1 MQDSVTQETP
11 SFLIPWESSSAFLQD
26 NCFITS
32 EISPNKTL
40 EMIDSGHDRL
50 RGKLT
55 SKLQRTDCTNLNTM
69 DNLSCPDDLCLS
81 ESEEDPFASSDD
93 SNDSDYRPELKK
105 KVGMY
110 NQDSGSSDS
119 DIQNME
125 IKKNTRKRL
134 RNPSKWRRNE
144 IKRLRNL
151 GQKYKD
157 WKGNVHPKRQ
167 LKSACT
173 SCRQKC
179 NDKFSEEERKQIFEN
194 YWQLGDVNRQ
204 RDFITKQV
212 DMTEKARTRLR
223 KQNGDSSDEEVEAEA
238 KRERKKVFSFK
249 YTFYNRGKRTAVC
262 KTFFLNTLGISAQVV
277 KTVFQKMGS
286 TGIVGEDR
294 RGRVCKNSKLSDS
307 VKQSVR
313 DHINLFETVESHYCR
328 KNTSKRFL
336 PPTLNVSKMYNMY
349 LEYCEQSNIKPA
361 PECTYRVIF
370 NTEFNFSFFIPK
382 KDLCDICHR
391 YDEGTAEAR
400 SEMEEHYQLHM
411 INKDTGRQLKNIDKE
426 KAKLNSDFCAAV
438 FDLEQVLPTP
448 KSNVGITFYKLK
460 LSTYNF
466 TIFNLASSEG
476 YCYMWYES
484 IAKRGSSEIGS
495 CLLRFIEHKV
505 QQGTK
510 QFSFYSDNC
519 AGQNRNRFIFSMY
532 NFLAQKYNIVIRHTF
547 LEKGHTQTEGDSMH
561 SVVERAAR
569 HVPISIPDQWY
580 TLVRTAK
587 RIKPFKVTE
596 MEKEDIFDLKALTND
611 TTLNWDRDENNE
623 KIIITNIKVLEA
635 NYEIPNK
642 IHFKY
647 SYNEQFRTVDLS
659 TRGRRKINV
668 DINQIQLRQCYMG
681 ALPITKK
688 KYNHLQ
694 YLCSKEAIPVRH
706 HHFYKNLLYSDTSKD
721 DSD

>member
-1 MQDSVTQETP
+1 
-11 SFLIPWESSSAFLQD
+11 
-26 NCFITS
+26 
-32 EISPNKTL
+32 
-40 EMIDSGHDRL
+40 
-50 RGKLT
+50 
-55 SKLQRTDCTNLNTM
+55 
-69 DNLSCPDDLCLS
+69 
-81 ESEEDPFASSDD
+81 
-93 SNDSDYRPELKK
+93 
-105 KVGMY
+105 
-110 NQDSGSSDS
+110 
-119 DIQNME
+119 
-125 IKKNTRKRL
+125 
-134 RNPSKWRRNE
+134 
-144 IKRLRNL
+144 
-151 GQKYKD
+151 
-157 WKGNVHPKRQ
+157 
-167 LKSACT
+167 
-173 SCRQKC
+173 
-179 NDKFSEEERKQIFEN
+179 
-194 YWQLGDVNRQ
+194 
-204 RDFITKQV
+204 
-212 DMTEKARTRLR
+212 
-223 KQNGDSSDEEVEAEA
+223 
-238 KRERKKVFSFK
+238 
-249 YTFYNRGKRTAVC
+249 
-262 KTFFLNTLGISAQVV
+262 
-277 KTVFQKMGS
+277 
-286 TGIVGEDR
+286 
-294 RGRVCKNSKLSDS
+294 
-307 VKQSVR
+307 
-313 DHINLFETVESHYCR
+313 
-328 KNTSKRFL
+328 
-336 PPTLNVSKMYNMY
+336 MYNMY

-411 INKDTGRQLKNIDKE
+411 MNKDTGRQLKNTDKE

-510 QFSFYSDNC
+510 QFSFYPDNY
-519 AGQNRNRFIFSMY
+519 AGQNRNRFMFSMY
-532 NFLAQKYNIVIRHTF
+532 NFLAQKYNIVIRHIF

-623 KIIITNIKVLEA
+623 KIIITNVKVLEA
-635 NYEIPNK
+635 NYKIPNK

-647 SYNEQFRTVDLS
+647 SYNEQFRTVDLI

-688 KYNHLQ
+688 KYNHFQ
-694 YLCSKEAIPVRH
+694 YFCSKEAIPVRH
-706 HHFYKNLLYSDTSKD
+706 HHFYKNLPYSDTSKD

>member
-1 MQDSVTQETP
+1 MQDGVTQETP

-26 NCFITS
+26 NCFGTS

-40 EMIDSGHDRL
+40 
-50 RGKLT
+50 
-55 SKLQRTDCTNLNTM
+55 
-69 DNLSCPDDLCLS
+69 
-81 ESEEDPFASSDD
+81 
-93 SNDSDYRPELKK
+93 
-105 KVGMY
+105 
-110 NQDSGSSDS
+110 DS
-119 DIQNME
+119 DIQSME
-125 IKKNTRKRL
+125 VKKNTRKRL

-157 WKGNVHPKRQ
+157 WKDNVHPKRQ
-167 LKSACT
+167 LKIACT

-223 KQNGDSSDEEVEAEA
+223 KQNGNSSDEEVEAEA

-262 KTFFLNTLGISAQVV
+262 KMFFLNTLGISAQVA

-313 DHINLFETVESHYCR
+313 DHINLFYTVESHYCR

-370 NTEFNFSFFIPK
+370 NTEFNFSFVIPK
-382 KDLCDICHR
+382 KDLCD
-391 YDEGTAEAR
+391 
-400 SEMEEHYQLHM
+400 
-411 INKDTGRQLKNIDKE
+411 
-426 KAKLNSDFCAAV
+426 
-438 FDLEQVLPTP
+438 
-448 KSNVGITFYKLK
+448 
-460 LSTYNF
+460 
-466 TIFNLASSEG
+466 
-476 YCYMWYES
+476 
-484 IAKRGSSEIGS
+484 
-495 CLLRFIEHKV
+495 
-505 QQGTK
+505 
-510 QFSFYSDNC
+510 
-519 AGQNRNRFIFSMY
+519 IFSMY

-547 LEKGHTQTEGDSMH
+547 LGKGHTQTEGDSMH

-569 HVPISIPDQWY
+569 QCPY
-580 TLVRTAK
+580 
-587 RIKPFKVTE
+587 
-596 MEKEDIFDLKALTND
+596 
-611 TTLNWDRDENNE
+611 
-623 KIIITNIKVLEA
+623 
-635 NYEIPNK
+635 
-642 IHFKY
+642 IH
-647 SYNEQFRTVDLS
+647 S
-659 TRGRRKINV
+659 
-668 DINQIQLRQCYMG
+668 
-681 ALPITKK
+681 
-688 KYNHLQ
+688 
-694 YLCSKEAIPVRH
+694 
-706 HHFYKNLLYSDTSKD
+706 
-721 DSD
+721 

>member
-1 MQDSVTQETP
+1 M
-11 SFLIPWESSSAFLQD
+11 
-26 NCFITS
+26 
-32 EISPNKTL
+32 
-40 EMIDSGHDRL
+40 R
-50 RGKLT
+50 
-55 SKLQRTDCTNLNTM
+55 
-69 DNLSCPDDLCLS
+69 
-81 ESEEDPFASSDD
+81 
-93 SNDSDYRPELKK
+93 
-105 KVGMY
+105 
-110 NQDSGSSDS
+110 
-119 DIQNME
+119 
-125 IKKNTRKRL
+125 
-134 RNPSKWRRNE
+134 
-144 IKRLRNL
+144 RLRNL

-194 YWQLGDVNRQ
+194 YWQLGDVIRQ

-223 KQNGDSSDEEVEAEA
+223 KQNGNSSDEEVEAEA
-238 KRERKKVFSFK
+238 KRERKKVFSFN

-313 DHINLFETVESHYCR
+313 DHINLFKTVESHYCR

-370 NTEFNFSFFIPK
+370 NTEFNFSLFIPK
-382 KDLCDICHR
+382 KDVCDICHR

-400 SEMEEHYQLHM
+400 SEMEKHYQLHM
-411 INKDTGRQLKNIDKE
+411 INKDTGRQLKNTDKE

-484 IAKRGSSEIGS
+484 IAKKGSSEI
-495 CLLRFIEHKV
+495 
-505 QQGTK
+505 
-510 QFSFYSDNC
+510 
-519 AGQNRNRFIFSMY
+519 
-532 NFLAQKYNIVIRHTF
+532 AQKYNIVIRHTF
-547 LEKGHTQTEGDSMH
+547 LQKGRTQTEGDSMH
-561 SVVERAAR
+561 SIVERAAR

-580 TLVRTAK
+580 TLERTAK
-587 RIKPFKVTE
+587 RIKP
-596 MEKEDIFDLKALTND
+596 LK
-611 TTLNWDRDENNE
+611 
-623 KIIITNIKVLEA
+623 
-635 NYEIPNK
+635 
-642 IHFKY
+642 
-647 SYNEQFRTVDLS
+647 
-659 TRGRRKINV
+659 
-668 DINQIQLRQCYMG
+668 
-681 ALPITKK
+681 
-688 KYNHLQ
+688 
-694 YLCSKEAIPVRH
+694 
-706 HHFYKNLLYSDTSKD
+706 
-721 DSD
+721 